1 MDGTDVVIAVDSNV
15 LVQAHRKEMP
25 AHSAALECARRLVEG
40 GKPWTIPWP
49 CLHEFVGVVTNP
61 RIFKTPSTMDEVD
74 AQIDEWRLSPWFVFL
89 PEAGD
94 HLGHLREL
102 LRASGAVGPRIHDAK
117 IAAIC
122 LGHDVDE
129 LWSVDRDFRKFPGLR
144 VVNPLVAK

>member
-1 MDGTDVVIAVDSNV
+1 MIAVDSN
-15 LVQAHRKEMP
+15 LLILAHRKEMP
-25 AHSAALECARRLVEG
+25 DHHAALACTRRLAEKG
-40 GKPWTIPWP
+40 EPWTIPWP

-61 RIFKTPSTMDEVD
+61 RIFKTPSTLDEVD
-74 AQIDEWRLSPWFVFL
+74 AQIDEWRRAPWFVFL

-94 HLGHLREL
+94 HLTHLREL
-102 LRASGAVGPRIHDAK
+102 LRASGAAGGAVHDAK

-129 LWSVDRDFRKFPGLR
+129 LWSIDRDFRRFPGLR

>member
-1 MDGTDVVIAVDSNV
+1 MDD
-15 LVQAHRKEMP
+15 
-25 AHSAALECARRLVEG
+25 
-40 GKPWTIPWP
+40 
-49 CLHEFVGVVTNP
+49 
-61 RIFKTPSTMDEVD
+61 VD
-74 AQIDEWRLSPWFVFL
+74 AQIDAWRLSPWFVFL

-94 HLGHLREL
+94 HLTHLRGV
-102 LRASGAVGPRIHDAK
+102 LRASGAVGARIHDAK